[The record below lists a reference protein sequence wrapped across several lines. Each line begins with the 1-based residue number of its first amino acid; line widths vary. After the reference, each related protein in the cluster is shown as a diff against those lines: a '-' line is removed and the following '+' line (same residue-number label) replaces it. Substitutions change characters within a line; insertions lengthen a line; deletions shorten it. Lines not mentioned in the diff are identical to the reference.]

1 MIAAREGAIGPAPNP
16 ANNDY
21 LALNYYKQLVPN
33 GEATLPGSEC
43 PTCNPTTVGPADTW
57 SPLAMADLIEG
68 LGGAIVSPHSQS
80 STQVFH
86 LVRVMRERGT
96 LHLIKGIIIPEG
108 GGTLFEATG
117 TTAEDFDH
125 IPFLL
130 LNGDYRPLATR
141 EINRSAIAAMN
152 ASPGRDV
159 GPAVV
164 LDIEDP
170 MFQGALNGT
179 THMEM
184 VGTTNLKVFDFFL
197 EWAKDNIR
205 NPFVEPA
212 GRCAGKPEC
221 LRLV

>member
-1 MIAAREGAIGPAPNP
+1 
-16 ANNDY
+16 
-21 LALNYYKQLVPN
+21 
-33 GEATLPGSEC
+33 
-43 PTCNPTTVGPADTW
+43 
-57 SPLAMADLIEG
+57 MADLIEG

-86 LVRVMRERGT
+86 LVRVMSERGK

-108 GGTLFEATG
+108 GGTLFERGHGRGLRPHPVPAVQRRLPPAGDTG
-117 TTAEDFDH
+117 NQ
-125 IPFLL
+125 P
-130 LNGDYRPLATR
+130 RR
-141 EINRSAIAAMN
+141 VAAMN

-212 GRCAGKPEC
+212 GRCAGKPE
-221 LRLV
+221 